1 MKRTMIYAS
10 MFTVAV
16 FFTLGICQVSEAA
29 DNVKTIRIHS
39 QMPVGNYLTKS
50 VDLFISEATKR
61 SNGSLKFI
69 HYPAQQLYKDS
80 TICEAVPKG
89 LIEMGMAMNISP
101 WNGKAPEVNLA
112 GLTCV
117 WDDYDHYVRYS
128 YDYVNGGGFEQYL
141 YDIGKKKMNLINLG
155 AYPYGRNMELLSKT
169 PIRTEADWKGK
180 KIRASAHAQNVF
192 SEAMG
197 ATSIFTSSSETYMA
211 LQHGV
216 MDGIQTGLTSMVS
229 RKWMEIAK
237 HVTDI
242 PGLFP
247 YEYHTFMNLDFW
259 NSLDK
264 TQKKVIMDSWLVA
277 ARYDEKEVYEE
288 FATNKKILEKNGVTY
303 YTLPKDVADAWK
315 KKGIP
320 KIKELLI
327 KPAVGGNETEYN
339 RILQMIEKTKNLPPS
354 SDKPENYDLPFKM
367 YDSWHKWF
375 SSKEGL
381 N

>member
-1 MKRTMIYAS
+1 MKRMVIYAS
-10 MFTVAV
+10 ILTVVV
-16 FFTLGICQVSEAA
+16 FISGGLCQVTQAT
-29 DNVKTIRIHS
+29 DVKTIRVHS
-39 QMPVGNYLTKS
+39 QMPVGNYLTRS
-50 VDLFISEATKR
+50 VDLFIAEATKR

-80 TICEAVPKG
+80 TISEAVPKG

-117 WDDYDHYVRYS
+117 WDDYDHYVRYA

-141 YDIGKKKMNLINLG
+141 YDVAKKKMNVINLG
-155 AYPYGRNMELLSKT
+155 AYPYGRNMELLSRT

-247 YEYHTFMNLDFW
+247 YEYHTFINQDFW
-259 NSLDK
+259 NTLDK
-264 TQKKVIMDSWLVA
+264 TQKKAILDAWLVA
-277 ARYDEKEVYEE
+277 AKWDEKAVYED
-288 FATNKKILEKNGVTY
+288 FAASKAILEKSGVTY
-303 YTLPKDVADAWK
+303 YNLPTDVAMAWK

-320 KIKELLI
+320 MIQEKLI
-327 KPAVGGNETEYN
+327 KPAVGGNMTEYN
-339 RILQMIEKTKNLPPS
+339 KILQMIEKTKNLPPS
-354 SDKPENYDLPFKM
+354 SDKPENYELPFKM
-367 YDSWHKWF
+367 YDLWHQWF

-381 N
+381 K